1 MRIVIV
7 GGNGQVGSDLVR
19 VLRDSDMDF
28 VALSRSDVDITERL
42 TLSDKLGKHNPDVII
57 NCSVY
62 HPVDECETNPDRS
75 FAVNAIAVRDLALAA
90 RDLRASLVHFSSDFV
105 FDGEQGRPYSEEDI
119 VSPLS
124 IFGVSKVAGEQLLR
138 AVLPN
143 HFIIRTSGLYGLT
156 GSRVKRGNF
165 VETML
170 RLGKQNGEVRVVND
184 LRMAQTSTQ
193 NLAKQALALIRT
205 KNYGT
210 YHASDHGDYS
220 WYEFAKKIFEYSGMN
235 VAVNPVSWR
244 DMPSVAPRPRN
255 SVLENRRLKKL
266 GLDQMEPIDIALQAY
281 LKTREG
287 SSLSESSQSGSLLGV
302 QLSEVLNDGRS

>member
-7 GGNGQVGSDLVR
+7 GGNGQVGSDLAG
-19 VLRDSDMDF
+19 VLRDSHVDF
-28 VALSRSDVDITERL
+28 VALSRSDVDITERS
-42 TLSDKLGKHNPDVII
+42 TLVDKLGKHNPDVII

-62 HPVDECETNPDRS
+62 HPVDDCETNLGRS
-75 FAVNAIAVRDLALAA
+75 FAVNSIAVRDLALAA
-90 RDLRASLVHFSSDFV
+90 KVLHASVVHFSSDFV
-105 FDGEQGRPYSEEDI
+105 FDGEEGRPYTEEDI
-119 VSPLS
+119 VRPLS
-124 IFGVSKVAGEQLLR
+124 VFGVCKVAGEQLLR

-143 HFIIRTSGLYGLT
+143 HFIVRTSGLYGLT

-193 NLAKQALALIRT
+193 NLAKQVLALIRT

-220 WYEFAKKIFEYSGMN
+220 WYEFAKRIFHYSGMN
-235 VAVNPVSWR
+235 VGVIPVSWR
-244 DMPSVAPRPRN
+244 DVPAVAPRPKY
-255 SVLENRRLKKL
+255 SVLENRRLKGL
-266 GLDQMEPIDIALQAY
+266 GLDQMQPIDAALQAY
-281 LKTREG
+281 LKAREG
-287 SSLSESSQSGSLLGV
+287 STLSDSSQSGSIRGV
-302 QLSEVLNDGRS
+302 QFSEVLNDGRS

>member
-7 GGNGQVGSDLVR
+7 GSNGQVGSDLVR
-19 VLRDSDMDF
+19 VLRDNDVDF
-28 VALSRSDVDITERL
+28 VALSRNDVDITERA
-42 TLSDKLGKHNPDVII
+42 TLVDKLGKHNPDVII

-62 HPVDECETNPDRS
+62 HPVDDCETDPDRS

-90 RDLRASLVHFSSDFV
+90 KDLHTSLVHLSSDFV
-105 FDGEQGRPYSEEDI
+105 FDGEQGRPYCEEDT
-119 VSPLS
+119 VRPLS
-124 IFGVSKVAGEQLLR
+124 VFGVSKVAGEQLLR

-193 NLAKQALALIRT
+193 NLAKQVLALIHT

-220 WYEFAKKIFEYSGMN
+220 WYEFAKRIFDYSGMS
-235 VAVNPVSWR
+235 VAVTPVSWR
-244 DMPSVAPRPRN
+244 DVPSVAPRPKY
-255 SVLENRRLKKL
+255 SVLENRGLKKL
-266 GLDQMEPIDIALQAY
+266 GLDQMQSIDTALQAY
-281 LKTREG
+281 LKARQG
-287 SSLSESSQSGSLLGV
+287 ISLSESSQSVGV
-302 QLSEVLNDGRS
+302 SASTA

>member
-7 GGNGQVGSDLVR
+7 GSNGQVGSDLVR
-19 VLRDSDMDF
+19 VLRDRHVDF
-28 VALSRSDVDITERL
+28 VALSRSDLDVTEKS
-42 TLSDKLGKHNPDVII
+42 TLIDNLGKHNPDVII

-62 HPVDECETNPDRS
+62 HPVDECETSPDRS

-90 RDLRASLVHFSSDFV
+90 RNLHASLVHLSSDFV
-105 FDGEQGRPYSEEDI
+105 FDGEQGRPYCEEDA
-119 VSPLS
+119 VRPLS
-124 IFGVSKVAGEQLLR
+124 VFGASKVAGEQLLR
-138 AVLPN
+138 AVLPS

-193 NLAKQALALIRT
+193 NLAKQVLVLIRT

-210 YHASDHGDYS
+210 YHATDHGDYS
-220 WYEFAKKIFEYSGMN
+220 WYEFSKKIFEYSRMS
-235 VAVNPVSWR
+235 VTVTPVSWR
-244 DMPSVAPRPRN
+244 EMPQAAPRPRY
-255 SVLENRRLKKL
+255 SVLENRRLKEL
-266 GLDQMEPIDIALQAY
+266 GLDQMQPIDTALQAY
-281 LKTREG
+281 LTAREER
-287 SSLSESSQSGSLLGV
+287 SLSDSLQSRSVPDV

>member
-7 GGNGQVGSDLVR
+7 GGNGQVGSDLAR
-19 VLRDSDMDF
+19 VLRDTHEDF
-28 VALSRSDVDITERL
+28 VTLTRSDLDITERL
-42 TLSDKLGKHNPDVII
+42 TLGDKLGKHNPDVII

-75 FAVNAIAVRDLALAA
+75 FAVNAIAVRDLGLAA
-90 RDLRASLVHFSSDFV
+90 KDLHASMVHFSSDYV
-105 FDGEQGRPYSEEDI
+105 FDGEQERPYCEED
-119 VSPLS
+119 SLKPLS
-124 IFGVSKVAGEQLLR
+124 VFGVSKVAGEQLLR

-170 RLGKQNGEVRVVND
+170 RVGQQNGKVRVVSD

-193 NLAKQALALIRT
+193 NLAKQVLALIRT

-220 WYEFAKKIFEYSGMN
+220 WYEFAQRIFDYSRMN
-235 VAVNPVSWR
+235 VAVSPVSWR
-244 DMPSVAPRPRN
+244 DMPAVAPRPKY
-255 SVLENRRLKKL
+255 SVLENRGLKRL
-266 GLDQMEPIDIALQAY
+266 GLDQMQPIDIALRAY
-281 LKTREG
+281 LKAREEI
-287 SSLSESSQSGSLLGV
+287 SLSQSSQPQRASLSTV
-302 QLSEVLNDGRS
+302 T

>member
-7 GGNGQVGSDLVR
+7 GSNGQVGSDLVR
-19 VLRDSDMDF
+19 VLRDSDVDF

-42 TLSDKLGKHNPDVII
+42 TLVDKLGKHNPDVII

-90 RDLRASLVHFSSDFV
+90 RDLHASLVHFSSDFV

-119 VSPLS
+119 VKPVSV
-124 IFGVSKVAGEQLLR
+124 FGVSKVAGEQLLR

-143 HFIIRTSGLYGLT
+143 HFIIRTSGLYGLA

-184 LRMAQTSTQ
+184 LRMAQTSTR
-193 NLAKQALALIRT
+193 NLAEQVLAVIRT

-220 WYEFAKKIFEYSGMN
+220 WYEFAKKIFDYSGMN
-235 VAVNPVSWR
+235 VAVTPVSWR
-244 DMPSVAPRPRN
+244 DVPSVAARPKY
-255 SVLENRRLKKL
+255 SVLENRRLKRF
-266 GLDQMEPIDIALQAY
+266 GLDQMEPIDTALQAY
-281 LKTREG
+281 LKARGG
-287 SSLSESSQSGSLLGV
+287 SSLFESPQSVSV
-302 QLSEVLNDGRS
+302 SAPTV

>member
-7 GGNGQVGSDLVR
+7 GSNGQVGSDLVR
-19 VLRDSDMDF
+19 VLRDSDLHF
-28 VALSRSDVDITERL
+28 VALSRSDVDITEKL
-42 TLSDKLGKHNPDVII
+42 TLVAKLGEHNPDVII

-62 HPVDECETNPDRS
+62 HPVDDCETNPGQS

-90 RDLRASLVHFSSDFV
+90 KDLQASLVHFSSDFV
-105 FDGEQGRPYSEEDI
+105 FDGEQGRPYCEEDT
-119 VSPLS
+119 VRPLS
-124 IFGVSKVAGEQLLR
+124 VFGVCKVAGEQLLR

-156 GSRVKRGNF
+156 GSHVKGGNF

-170 RLGKQNGEVRVVND
+170 RLGKQNGKVRVVND

-193 NLAKQALALIRT
+193 NLAEQVLALIHT

-220 WYEFAKKIFEYSGMN
+220 WYEFAKRIFDYSRMN
-235 VAVNPVSWR
+235 VTVSPVSWR
-244 DMPSVAPRPRN
+244 DMPGVAPRPKY
-255 SVLENRRLKKL
+255 SVLENRGLKRL
-266 GLDQMEPIDIALQAY
+266 GLEQSQPIAIALQAY
-281 LKTREG
+281 LKAREEIL
-287 SSLSESSQSGSLLGV
+287 LSEPSQSA
-302 QLSEVLNDGRS
+302 

>member
-19 VLRDSDMDF
+19 VLRDSHMDF

-42 TLSDKLGKHNPDVII
+42 TLVDKLGQHNPDVII

-62 HPVDECETNPDRS
+62 HPVDDCETDPDRS
-75 FAVNAIAVRDLALAA
+75 FAVNAIAVRHLALAA
-90 RDLRASLVHFSSDFV
+90 KDLHASLVHLSSDFV
-105 FDGEQGRPYSEEDI
+105 FDGEQGRPYCEEDT
-119 VSPLS
+119 VRPLS
-124 IFGVSKVAGEQLLR
+124 VFGVSKVAGEQLLR

-170 RLGKQNGEVRVVND
+170 RLGKQNGEIRVVND

-193 NLAKQALALIRT
+193 NLAKQVLALIHT
-205 KNYGT
+205 KHYGT

-220 WYEFAKKIFEYSGMN
+220 WYEFAKRIFDYSGMN
-235 VAVNPVSWR
+235 VAVTPVSWS
-244 DMPSVAPRPRN
+244 DVPSVAPRPKY
-255 SVLENRRLKKL
+255 SVLENQGLKKL
-266 GLDQMEPIDIALQAY
+266 GLDQMQPIDTALQSY
-281 LKTREG
+281 LKARQG
-287 SSLSESSQSGSLLGV
+287 ISLSESSQSVGV
-302 QLSEVLNDGRS
+302 SASTA